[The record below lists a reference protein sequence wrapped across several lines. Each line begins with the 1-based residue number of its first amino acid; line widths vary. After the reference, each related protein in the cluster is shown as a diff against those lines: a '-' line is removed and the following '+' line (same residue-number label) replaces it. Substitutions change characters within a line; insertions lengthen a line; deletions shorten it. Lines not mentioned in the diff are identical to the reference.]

1 MSWFCKYIVKNE
13 PTLTQSLQD
22 PFFFWYFQLF
32 LLFFTSYAKN
42 PTSGHK
48 RKLSGSKSLFCKCT
62 IKNEPTLT
70 QSLQDPFFSDIFSC
84 FCYFLPVTPK
94 IQRPDINGNCQA
106 RKVGFVN
113 ARSKMS
119 QRWRSPCKIRFSDIF
134 SSFCYFLP
142 FRANIQG
149 PDINGKYQAQ
159 KVGEVNDRSKMI

>member
-22 PFFFWYFQLF
+22 PFFSDIFSYFCYF
-32 LLFFTSYAKN
+32 LPVTPKIQRPDINGNYQA
-42 PTSGHK
+42 
-48 RKLSGSKSLFCKCT
+48 RKVCSVNARSKMSQRWRSPCM
-62 IKNEPTLT
+62 IR
-70 QSLQDPFFSDIFSC
+70 FSDIFGC